1 MSKTTFGFIPVA
13 SSCLPKPVE
22 EIGSEYR
29 QQLSHIGGEQF
40 TSDRICESMPTIF
53 LILTGG
59 SEQSV
64 LELYVQRKK
73 HFANEPVVL
82 LAYPT
87 HNSLPA
93 AMEILARLHQLGAKG
108 KIVYLDEKSNK
119 DWLDDLEKTIKH
131 LTVYHQLKKIKVGL
145 VGEPSD
151 WLVASSPEIE
161 TISNIWGPEV
171 VKISLKEL
179 EETIAEIKDE
189 DVEDEHF
196 TFSKNA
202 GEVKEPSKKEIKQVV
217 LVYGALKRIVQKYE
231 LNAVSVRCFDLVL
244 DLKTTGCFALSKLND
259 DGIIAG
265 CEGDLVSTLGMI
277 WANMMTDQTVWMANP
292 AQLDEQNNS
301 IWFAH
306 CTVPISMIQSYRLRS
321 HFESGIGVG
330 IQGEFTKGKVT
341 LLRLGGNHL
350 DKIWISSGEILES
363 GAAED
368 LCRTQVNVKLHGSA
382 KPSDLLN
389 TPLGNHVLMLRG
401 TYTKEMLNWWE
412 TFIGNDNT

>member
-1 MSKTTFGFIPVA
+1 MSKTTFGFIPAA
-13 SSCLPKPVE
+13 SSVLPIPME
-22 EIGSEYR
+22 EVDSELL
-29 QQLSHIGGEQF
+29 QQLSHIGGEKF
-40 TSDRICESMPTIF
+40 ASDRICESLPIVF

-59 SEQSV
+59 SEQNV
-64 LELYVQRKK
+64 LELYSHRKK
-73 HFANEPVVL
+73 HFANEPVIL
-82 LAYPT
+82 LAHPT

-108 KIVYLDEKSNK
+108 KIVYLDDKSNK

-151 WLVASSPEIE
+151 WLVASSPEME
-161 TISNIWGPEV
+161 TIKNVWGPEV
-171 VKISLKEL
+171 VKISLEEL
-179 EETIAEIKDE
+179 KNTIAEMKDE
-189 DVEDEHF
+189 DVENEHF

-202 GEVKEPSKKEIKQVV
+202 GEVKEPSKKEVKQVV
-217 LVYGALKRIVQKYE
+217 RVYGALKHIVQKYE

-277 WANMMTDQTVWMANP
+277 WANAMTDQTVWMANP

-301 IWFAH
+301 ILFAH
-306 CTVPISMIQSYRLRS
+306 CTVPISMIQSYKLRS
-321 HFESGIGVG
+321 HFESGLGVG

-341 LLRLGGNHL
+341 LLRLGGNDL

-363 GAAED
+363 GSAED

-389 TPLGNHVLMLRG
+389 TPLGNHVLLIRG
-401 TYTKEMLNWWE
+401 SYTKEMLSWWE
-412 TFIGNDNT
+412 TFIGGVE